1 MLQEQSRPTP
11 AHKLVMQNREKV
23 ELTGI
28 TEVVSFDNKEVILE
42 TVDGML
48 QMKGEGFHVKHLTLE
63 KGEVDFEGRIDSL
76 VYSDQQNAAKSA
88 GSFVSRLFR

>member
-1 MLQEQSRPTP
+1 MQEQNNINGG
-11 AHKLVMQNREKV
+11 HKIQIMNRKSGV
-23 ELTGI
+23 VTGVRD
-28 TEVVSFDNKEVILE
+28 VVSFDNKEVILE

-76 VYSDQQNAAKSA
+76 VYSDGQSAAKSA

>member
-1 MLQEQSRPTP
+1 MQEQTSSIGG
-11 AHKLVMQNREKV
+11 HKIQMLNRKSGV
-23 ELTGI
+23 VTGVRD
-28 TEVVSFDNKEVILE
+28 VVSFDNKEVILE

-76 VYSDQQNAAKSA
+76 VYSDQQSAAKSA
-88 GSFVSRLFR
+88 GSFVGRLFR

>member
-1 MLQEQSRPTP
+1 MQEQGYVTGG
-11 AHKLVMQNREKV
+11 HKIQMMNRKKGIV
-23 ELTGI
+23 TGVRD
-28 TEVVSFDNKEVILE
+28 VVSFDNKEVILE